1 MMVKMTFGEKLK
13 RCRLVL
19 NLSQTELARRSG
31 ITERTIYTYES
42 MGIMPRSGNVKKLAE
57 ALGVSVSYLL
67 EDDQNVV
74 TTAADDNS
82 PEDIN
87 ADIYLLAVRDKF
99 GEKGLDEARELLGRT
114 AALFAGGEIED
125 EAKDIFFQSLME
137 VYLESKAEARD
148 KYTPRKRKTRT
159 LRGENAIR

>member
-1 MMVKMTFGEKLK
+1 VIILTFAEKLK

-19 NLSQTELARRSG
+19 NLSQTELAKRSG

-42 MGIMPRSGNVKKLAE
+42 MGIMPRSGNVKRLAD

-67 EDDQNVV
+67 EDDRNIVS
-74 TTAADDNS
+74 TPIDDES
-82 PEDIN
+82 IDDVN
-87 ADIYLLAVRDKF
+87 ADIYLFAVKEKF
-99 GEKGLDEARELLGRT
+99 GENGLTEAKDLLART
-114 AALFAGGEIED
+114 ASLLADPDIEE

-148 KYTPRKRKTRT
+148 KFTPRKRKSRS
-159 LRGENAIR
+159 IKI

>member
-1 MMVKMTFGEKLK
+1 MTFAEKLR

-42 MGIMPRSGNVKKLAE
+42 MGIMPRSGNVKKLADS
-57 ALGVSVSYLL
+57 LGVSVSYLL
-67 EDDQNVV
+67 EDDRNVV
-74 TTAADDNS
+74 STPFEDESIDDV
-82 PEDIN
+82 N
-87 ADIYLLAVRDKF
+87 AEIYLLAVQDKF
-99 GEKGLDEARELLGRT
+99 GENGLAEAKELLSRT
-114 AALFAGGEIED
+114 ALLFAATDIEE

-148 KYTPRKRKTRT
+148 KFIPRKRKSRT
-159 LRGENAIR
+159 IKV

>member
-1 MMVKMTFGEKLK
+1 MTFAEKLK

-19 NLSQTELARRSG
+19 NLSQTELAKRSG

-42 MGIMPRSGNVKKLAE
+42 MGIMPRSGNVKRLAD

-67 EDDQNVV
+67 EDDRNVV
-74 TTAADDNS
+74 ISPVDDES
-82 PEDIN
+82 IDDVN
-87 ADIYLLAVRDKF
+87 AEIYLLAVKEKF
-99 GEKGLDEARELLGRT
+99 GETGLAEAKELLSRT
-114 AALFAGGEIED
+114 ASLFADSDIEE

-148 KYTPRKRKTRT
+148 KFTPRKRKSRT
-159 LRGENAIR
+159 IKA

>member
-1 MMVKMTFGEKLK
+1 MTFAEKLK

-19 NLSQTELARRSG
+19 NLSQTELAKRSG

-42 MGIMPRSGNVKKLAE
+42 MGIMPRSGNVKRLAD

-67 EDDQNVV
+67 EDDRNVV
-74 TTAADDNS
+74 ISPVDDES
-82 PEDIN
+82 IDDVN
-87 ADIYLLAVRDKF
+87 AEIYLLAVKEKF
-99 GEKGLDEARELLGRT
+99 GETGLSEAKELLSRT
-114 AALFAGGEIED
+114 ASLFADNDIEE

-148 KYTPRKRKTRT
+148 KFTPRKRKSRT
-159 LRGENAIR
+159 IKA